1 MKSTRVA
8 HNAFDRRL
16 FLIGSGVVLASALTG
31 AARKAWTAQL
41 TADPALIEDV
51 VAANRILAALDIVDG
66 YGHVSVRH
74 DKDPN
79 RYLIARSIAPEL
91 VTANDIL
98 ELDLDSVPTDGGKP
112 RMYLERFIHGEIYKL
127 RPDVK
132 AIVHHHAASIIPFS
146 VSNVSLRPV
155 YHMAAFIGQGVPVF
169 DIREVAGDTDM
180 LVRTPEL
187 GAALARTLAD
197 KPAALMRGHGAVVV
211 GNSVAQ
217 AVGRSYYLQ
226 MDAKLQ
232 AQATGLGSEIRYL
245 DEGEASKAEGFGG
258 YERSWELWKRKAMG
272 SMRKEPGG

>member
-1 MKSTRVA
+1 MKSTRLA
-8 HNAFDRRL
+8 HDSFDRRD
-16 FLIGSGVVLASALTG
+16 FLIGSSALLAGALTA
-31 AARKAWTAQL
+31 AARTAWTAPL
-41 TADPALIEDV
+41 TADSALIEDV
-51 VAANRILAALDIVDG
+51 VAANRILAALEIVDG
-66 YGHVSVRH
+66 YGHVSARH

-79 RYLIARSIAPEL
+79 RYLIARSVAPAL
-91 VTANDIL
+91 VIANDLL
-98 ELDLDSVPTDGGKP
+98 ELDLDSVPADGGKP

-132 AIVHHHAASIIPFS
+132 AIVHHHAASVIPFS

-155 YHMAAFIGQGVPVF
+155 YHMAAFVGQGVPVF

-187 GAALARTLAD
+187 GAALARTLAG

-226 MDAKLQ
+226 MNAKLQ
-232 AQATGLGSEIRYL
+232 AQAAGLGSEIKYL
-245 DEGEASKAEGFGG
+245 SQAEARKAEEFGG
-258 YERSWELWKRKAMG
+258 YERSWELWKRNAMG
-272 SMRKEPGG
+272 AR

>member
-1 MKSTRVA
+1 MKSTRLA
-8 HNAFDRRL
+8 RDSIDRRR
-16 FLIGSGVVLASALTG
+16 FLIGSGVLMAGALTG

-41 TADPALIEDV
+41 SADPALIEDV
-51 VAANRILAALDIVDG
+51 VAANRILAALEIVDG
-66 YGHVSVRH
+66 YGHVSARH

-98 ELDLDSVPTDGGKP
+98 ELDLDS
-112 RMYLERFIHGEIYKL
+112 
-127 RPDVK
+127 
-132 AIVHHHAASIIPFS
+132 A
-146 VSNVSLRPV
+146 
-155 YHMAAFIGQGVPVF
+155 PVF
-169 DIREVAGDTDM
+169 DIREIAGDTDM

-187 GAALARTLAD
+187 GAALARTLAG

-211 GNSVAQ
+211 GDSVAQ

-232 AQATGLGSEIRYL
+232 AQAAALGGDIRYL
-245 DEGEASKAEGFGG
+245 DEGEASKAESFGG

-272 SMRKEPGG
+272 K

>member
-1 MKSTRVA
+1 MKSTRLA
-8 HNAFDRRL
+8 HESFDRRR
-16 FLIGSGVVLASALTG
+16 FLVGTGVLVAGTLTG
-31 AARKAWTAQL
+31 AARKAWAAQL
-41 TADPALIEDV
+41 TADPALVEDV
-51 VAANRILAALDIVDG
+51 VAANRILAALEIVDG
-66 YGHVSVRH
+66 YGHVSARH
-74 DKDPN
+74 DKNPN
-79 RYLIARSIAPEL
+79 RYLIARSVAPEL
-91 VTANDIL
+91 VTTNDIL

-146 VSNVSLRPV
+146 VTNVALRPV

-211 GNSVAQ
+211 GDSVAQ

-232 AQATGLGSEIRYL
+232 AQAASLGGDVQYL
-245 DEGEASKAEGFGG
+245 NQAEASKAEGFGG
-258 YERSWELWKRKAMG
+258 YERSWELWKRKAIG
-272 SMRKEPGG
+272 K

>member
-1 MKSTRVA
+1 MKSTRLA
-8 HNAFDRRL
+8 PNTFDRRH
-16 FLIGSGVVLASALTG
+16 FLIGSSVLLAGALTLSV
-31 AARKAWTAQL
+31 RKAWTAQL
-41 TADPALIEDV
+41 TADPALVEDM

-66 YGHVSVRH
+66 YGHVSARH

-79 RYLIARSIAPEL
+79 RYLIARSVAPEL

-98 ELDLDSVPTDGGKP
+98 ELDLDSVPADGSKP
-112 RMYLERFIHGEIYKL
+112 KMYLERFIHGEIYKR

-146 VSNVSLRPV
+146 VSNVPLRPV

-169 DIREVAGDTDM
+169 DIRDVAGDTDM

-211 GNSVAQ
+211 GDSLGQ

-232 AQATGLGSEIRYL
+232 AQAAALGSEIRYL
-245 DEGEASKAEGFGG
+245 DKGEASKAEGFGG
-258 YERSWELWKRKAMG
+258 YERSWELWKRKALE
-272 SMRKEPGG
+272 K

>member
-1 MKSTRVA
+1 MKSTRLA
-8 HNAFDRRL
+8 HDSFDRRY
-16 FLIGSGVVLASALTG
+16 FLIGGSVLLAGALNGAS
-31 AARKAWTAQL
+31 RRAWTAQL
-41 TADPALIEDV
+41 TADPALVEDV
-51 VAANRILAALDIVDG
+51 VAANRILAALEIVDG
-66 YGHVSVRH
+66 YGHVSARH

-79 RYLIARSIAPEL
+79 RYLIARSVAPEL
-91 VTANDIL
+91 VTADDIL
-98 ELDLDSVPTDGGKP
+98 ELDLDSAPTDGSKP
-112 RMYLERFIHGEIYKL
+112 RMYLERFIHGEIYKR

-146 VSNVSLRPV
+146 VSNVALRPV

-187 GAALARTLAD
+187 GAALARTLAG

-211 GNSVAQ
+211 GDSLAQ

-232 AQATGLGSEIRYL
+232 AQAAALGSDVKYL
-245 DEGEASKAEGFGG
+245 DEGEARKAEGFGG
-258 YERSWELWKRKAMG
+258 YERSWELWKRKAIG
-272 SMRKEPGG
+272 K

>member
-1 MKSTRVA
+1 MKSTRLE
-8 HNAFDRRL
+8 HDIFDRRH
-16 FLIGSGVVLASALTG
+16 FLVGGSVLLAAALTG
-31 AARKAWTAQL
+31 AARKTWSAQTL
-41 TADPALIEDV
+41 TADPGLIEDV
-51 VAANRILAALDIVDG
+51 VAANRILAALEIVDG
-66 YGHVSVRH
+66 YGHVSARH

-79 RYLIARSIAPEL
+79 RYLIARSVAPEL
-91 VTANDIL
+91 VTTNDIL
-98 ELDLDSVPTDGGKP
+98 ELDLDSVPADGGKP
-112 RMYLERFIHGEIYKL
+112 KMYLERFIHGEIYKR
-127 RPDVK
+127 RPDVR

-146 VSNVSLRPV
+146 VSNVALRPI

-211 GNSVAQ
+211 GDSVGQ

-232 AQATGLGSEIRYL
+232 AQAAALGSEIRYL
-245 DEGEASKAEGFGG
+245 DKGEASKAEGFGG
-258 YERSWELWKRKAMG
+258 YERSWELWKRKALE
-272 SMRKEPGG
+272 K

>member
-1 MKSTRVA
+1 MKSTRLA
-8 HNAFDRRL
+8 LRAFDRRD
-16 FLIGSGVVLASALTG
+16 FLIGGSVLLAGALTLS
-31 AARKAWTAQL
+31 ARRAWTAQL
-41 TADPALIEDV
+41 TADPALVEDI

-66 YGHVSVRH
+66 YGHVSMRH
-74 DKDPN
+74 DKNPG

-91 VTANDIL
+91 VTADDIL
-98 ELDLDSVPTDGGKP
+98 ELDLDSVPVDGSKP
-112 RMYLERFIHGEIYKL
+112 KMYLERFIHGEIYKV

-132 AIVHHHAASIIPFS
+132 AIVHNHAASIIPFGVGS
-146 VSNVSLRPV
+146 VALRPV
-155 YHMAAFIGQGVPVF
+155 YHMAGFIGKGVPVF

-211 GNSVAQ
+211 GDSVAQ

-232 AQATGLGSEIRYL
+232 AQAAALGGEIRYL

-258 YERSWELWKRKAMG
+258 YERSWELWKRKALG
-272 SMRKEPGG
+272 K

>member
-1 MKSTRVA
+1 MKSTRLA
-8 HNAFDRRL
+8 HGAFDRRH
-16 FLIGSGVVLASALTG
+16 FLIGSGVLLAGALTG
-31 AARKAWTAQL
+31 AGREAWTAQL

-51 VAANRILAALDIVDG
+51 VAANRVLAALEIVDG

-91 VTANDIL
+91 VSANDIL
-98 ELDLDSVPTDGGKP
+98 ELDLDSIPTDGSKP

-146 VSNVSLRPV
+146 VSNIALRPV

-211 GNSVAQ
+211 GDSVAQ

-232 AQATGLGSEIRYL
+232 AQAAALGSDIRYL
-245 DEGEASKAEGFGG
+245 DEGESSKAEAFGG
-258 YERSWELWKRKAMG
+258 YERAWELWKRKAMG
-272 SMRKEPGG
+272 K